1 MNSRLT
7 HNWWAIALRGVV
19 AILFGILAFLMPGLT
34 LVALIL
40 LFGAYALVDGAFA
53 VVAGLRRRE
62 GGPDW
67 LLILGGIAGIAAGFI
82 AFFMPGVTALV
93 LLTII
98 AAWAIVTGI
107 AEVVAAYRLREE
119 IRGEWLLA
127 INGIL
132 SVIFGIAL
140 VLFPGAGALTVVWL
154 IAAYAIISGVML
166 VALALRLRSRANQGT
181 GVRSGTASAA

>member
-140 VLFPGAGALTVVWL
+140 VLFPGAGALTLVWL

-166 VALALRLRSRANQGT
+166 VALALRLRSRANAGR
-181 GVRSGTASAA
+181 GVPSGTASAS